1 MNRAAHVLIFSLIA
15 LALVM
20 IVQAALIRSPL
31 QSISR
36 SAGPAGSPPVDRYYD
51 AIDRF
56 MAGGDERILRD
67 EVSSGFQNW
76 TSGDPTPADAT
87 DFIDQL
93 STLRTLFPGLVL
105 QHTLL
110 IGGDTQATVQL
121 SASIADR
128 HSLAGLAI
136 TPQALLGDFEIL
148 RFERG
153 RLAERWSF
161 PSVTGSFDML
171 APMAI
176 GDPVS
181 ASLSRLTVDENEDD
195 GVTLGPAVA
204 MLIVEG
210 SSIRLTIEGDENN
223 TGAYLLSSG
232 EWETLSSPATLEL
245 PAGALVRL
253 PTGASTHVW
262 ASTGESSTI
271 VTMSLQTAD
280 VDRFL
285 PEPRRFLPV
294 GEPIAPQGP
303 VELRGIQRTLQMGRS
318 HLQTGSEF
326 TLDPNSQAML
336 LLVQDG
342 TLHIESP
349 DGARMELNEGQA
361 IWATPAL
368 ELTFRVSSVDDA
380 SLVLLTFAAA

>member
-1 MNRAAHVLIFSLIA
+1 
-15 LALVM
+15 
-20 IVQAALIRSPL
+20 
-31 QSISR
+31 
-36 SAGPAGSPPVDRYYD
+36 
-51 AIDRF
+51 
-56 MAGGDERILRD
+56 
-67 EVSSGFQNW
+67 
-76 TSGDPTPADAT
+76 
-87 DFIDQL
+87 
-93 STLRTLFPGLVL
+93 
-105 QHTLL
+105 
-110 IGGDTQATVQL
+110 
-121 SASIADR
+121 
-128 HSLAGLAI
+128 
-136 TPQALLGDFEIL
+136 
-148 RFERG
+148 
-153 RLAERWSF
+153 
-161 PSVTGSFDML
+161 
-171 APMAI
+171 
-176 GDPVS
+176 
-181 ASLSRLTVDENEDD
+181 
-195 GVTLGPAVA
+195 

-210 SSIRLTIEGDENN
+210 SSIRLTIEGGENN

-232 EWETLSSPATLEL
+232 EWETLSSPARLEL

-262 ASTGESSTI
+262 ASTGETSTI
-271 VTMSLQTAD
+271 VSMSLQTAD

-303 VELRGIQRTLQMGRS
+303 VELRGIQRTLQIGRS

-361 IWATPAL
+361 IWTTPAL

-380 SLVLLTFAAA
+380 SLVLLTFAGA